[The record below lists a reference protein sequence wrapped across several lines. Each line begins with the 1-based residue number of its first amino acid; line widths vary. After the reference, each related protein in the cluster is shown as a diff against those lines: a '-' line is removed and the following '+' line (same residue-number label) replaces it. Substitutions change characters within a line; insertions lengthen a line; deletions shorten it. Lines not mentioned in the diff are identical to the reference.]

1 MHMEEFVRSR
11 ITQLRINKG
20 LSEYQ
25 LSYDLGHSR
34 GYINNITSGK
44 SLPSM
49 TEFFSICD
57 YFNITP
63 IEFFDTKHS
72 NPELLSKAIEEIQ
85 TLDDE
90 DMLLILTL
98 INRIKKEH

>member
-1 MHMEEFVRSR
+1 MEEFVRTR

-63 IEFFDTKHS
+63 IEFFDAKHS
-72 NPELLSKAIEEIQ
+72 NPELLSKAIEEIKS
-85 TLDDE
+85 LDDE

-98 INRIKKEH
+98 INRIKKGI

>member
-1 MHMEEFVRSR
+1 MEEFVRTR

-72 NPELLSKAIEEIQ
+72 NPELLSKAIEEIKS
-85 TLDDE
+85 LDDE

-98 INRIKKEH
+98 INRIKKGN

>member
-1 MHMEEFVRSR
+1 MEEFVRTR

-49 TEFFSICD
+49 TEFFSICE

-85 TLDDE
+85 SLNDE